1 VDHGAR
7 YGAGAGY
14 RIGETLRVGIDVDYY
29 ARRSEWQTSREFDGL
44 RVGGSFSYGL
54 QQ

>member
-1 VDHGAR
+1 VDRGSR

-14 RIGETLRVGIDVDYY
+14 RIGETLRMGIDIDYY
-29 ARRSEWQTSREFDGL
+29 ARRSDWQVSREFDGL